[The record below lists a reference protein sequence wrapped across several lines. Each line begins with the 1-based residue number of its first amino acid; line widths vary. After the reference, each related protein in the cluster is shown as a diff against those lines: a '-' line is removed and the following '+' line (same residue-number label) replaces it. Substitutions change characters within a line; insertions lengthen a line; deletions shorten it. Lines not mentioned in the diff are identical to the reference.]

1 MPPRKKTTATPKQR
15 SKPADADRP
24 SSMLYGVHKAD
35 GYRFTIGAFDRD
47 LTVIVLHEP
56 SGWSGDLNYGLNEVD
71 EQLTELAALGVA
83 YDGRDDPKY
92 EMDGSVWQFRP
103 GKPHYYH
110 DADANGQVHWVA
122 HQIKEVLERHGY
134 GDLMRLFEAEDEA
147 GFKALDDAPIT
158 Y

>member
-56 SGWSGDLNYGLNEVD
+56 SGWRAATQLRRTASLGDHDFASICRRAGER
-71 EQLTELAALGVA
+71 ALKP
-83 YDGRDDPKY
+83 RDRA
-92 EMDGSVWQFRP
+92 SVE
-103 GKPHYYH
+103 G
-110 DADANGQVHWVA
+110 
-122 HQIKEVLERHGY
+122 
-134 GDLMRLFEAEDEA
+134 
-147 GFKALDDAPIT
+147 
-158 Y
+158 

>member
-1 MPPRKKTTATPKQR
+1 MEEMCGCPENSIFAKTSDEPGTSVFWRGDIEEPGFE
-15 SKPADADRP
+15 DALRVFVDEQHALGRP
-24 SSMLYGVHKAD
+24 VFVEG
-35 GYRFTIGAFDRD
+35 
-47 LTVIVLHEP
+47 
-56 SGWSGDLNYGLNEVD
+56 SGDLNYGLNEVD

>member
-56 SGWSGDLNYGLNEVD
+56 SGWRAATQLRRTAGLGDHDLVERFLARRTNTGRERASGV
-71 EQLTELAALGVA
+71 
-83 YDGRDDPKY
+83 R
-92 EMDGSVWQFRP
+92 
-103 GKPHYYH
+103 
-110 DADANGQVHWVA
+110 
-122 HQIKEVLERHGY
+122 
-134 GDLMRLFEAEDEA
+134 A
-147 GFKALDDAPIT
+147 GALDAWRTVCTGLGLPFTPDA
-158 Y
+158 

>member
-1 MPPRKKTTATPKQR
+1 MTAWIWDHPVVAIGLVVISTVGLVAGVEGKCRR
-15 SKPADADRP
+15 S
-24 SSMLYGVHKAD
+24 
-35 GYRFTIGAFDRD
+35 
-47 LTVIVLHEP
+47 
-56 SGWSGDLNYGLNEVD
+56 
-71 EQLTELAALGVA
+71 AA
-83 YDGRDDPKY
+83 
-92 EMDGSVWQFRP
+92 